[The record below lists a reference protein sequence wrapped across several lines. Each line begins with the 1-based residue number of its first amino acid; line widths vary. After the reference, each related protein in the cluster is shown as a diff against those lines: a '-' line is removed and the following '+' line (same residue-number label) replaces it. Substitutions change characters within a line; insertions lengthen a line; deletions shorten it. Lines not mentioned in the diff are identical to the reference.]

1 MTATTDFLDAPK
13 AFADAH
19 ALVPELSS
27 EPTDRLKA
35 KAVDAKLTM
44 YQVKGESRVLFAK
57 LEPHPTEINRY
68 DFLFSP
74 TQLTTDWF
82 PVYWLPWEVNQTYR
96 ITLKPST
103 KHPVSGLD
111 GKVAD
116 PHVFVTAA
124 LSGCLVQADG
134 DPWHPTVYHSNA
146 QTLPV
151 PPAPSPKEAKAWT
164 MMKKAV
170 AMEERIAASTTLYP
184 KAGRHYEPRSATAFQ
199 YTPFVAFDTDFE
211 KAEKKAAEDVG
222 ADPKST
228 TLMAMGSV
236 FGIKNSGGLWSF
248 YYQSLSKLFYSK
260 DSVPFKQ
267 WIVNAC
273 ARFWPGSDI
282 DKPIELEDL

>member
-1 MTATTDFLDAPK
+1 MTATGDFLEDPFG
-13 AFADAH
+13 FAKVH

-35 KAVDAKLTM
+35 KVVDAKLTM

-68 DFLFSP
+68 DFLFSS
-74 TQLTTDWF
+74 TQLTSDWF
-82 PVYWLPWEVNQTYR
+82 PVYWLPWEANQTYR
-96 ITLKPST
+96 ITLKPSA
-103 KHPVSGLD
+103 KHPTLGLD
-111 GKVAD
+111 GKTAE
-116 PHVFVTAA
+116 PSVFVTAA
-124 LSGCLVQADG
+124 LTGCLVQADG

-151 PPAPSPKEAKAWT
+151 PPPPSPKEAKAWT
-164 MMKKAV
+164 MMRKGV
-170 AMEERIAASTTLYP
+170 DMEERIAASTAHYP
-184 KAGRHYEPRSATAFQ
+184 KAGRHYEPRSANAFQ
-199 YTPFVAFDTDFE
+199 YTPFVAFDKDFE
-211 KAEKKAAEDVG
+211 KAQEKAEKEVG
-222 ADPKST
+222 ADANSG

-236 FGIKNSGGLWSF
+236 FGIKDGGGPWSF

-267 WIVNAC
+267 WIVNTC

-282 DKPIELEDL
+282 DKPIELQEL